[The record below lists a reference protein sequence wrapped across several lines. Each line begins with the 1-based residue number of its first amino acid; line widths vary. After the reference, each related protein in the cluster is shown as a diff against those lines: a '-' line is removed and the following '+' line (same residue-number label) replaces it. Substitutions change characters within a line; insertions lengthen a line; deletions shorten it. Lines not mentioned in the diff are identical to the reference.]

1 MFQSED
7 GQCPPYLS
15 LAYGL
20 NDSWYVTFQTEEET
34 QQAFF
39 HLQTL
44 GKTFNGKPVF
54 VSWGERKN
62 GFWSSLW
69 VQWTL
74 MSPLKVYETNTR
86 PIRYL

>member
-54 VSWGERKN
+54 VS
-62 GFWSSLW
+62 
-69 VQWTL
+69 
-74 MSPLKVYETNTR
+74 
-86 PIRYL
+86 

>member
-1 MFQSED
+1 MFQSEN
-7 GQCPPYLS
+7 GICPPYLTLS
-15 LAYGL
+15 YGL

-54 VSWGERKN
+54 VRIIRK
-62 GFWSSLW
+62 
-69 VQWTL
+69 
-74 MSPLKVYETNTR
+74 KV
-86 PIRYL
+86 